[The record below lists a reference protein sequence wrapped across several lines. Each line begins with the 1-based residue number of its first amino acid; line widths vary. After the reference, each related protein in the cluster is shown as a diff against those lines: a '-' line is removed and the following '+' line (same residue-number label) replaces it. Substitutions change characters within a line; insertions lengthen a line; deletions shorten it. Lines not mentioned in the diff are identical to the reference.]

1 MHPRPNMP
9 VVTPITWGARGTYL
23 TFATFR
29 FVENIHFCA
38 NTLATDLTAVHYQDY
53 RLHVGCD
60 GRWVRRSLGLGPV
73 PGPASP
79 GRRHH
84 HRRREPPCV
93 RLHDLRTLARDHPP
107 SKSDKGRRS
116 LGGPP
121 TADTESHHAST
132 STISEPSHAPR
143 VRRGQTFPPRYPSPA
158 QPRNHHPCINISS
171 AGAEVRQGQNCHF
184 SVKCGASCMY

>member
-73 PGPASP
+73 PGPAQCSTELQT
-79 GRRHH
+79 RT
-84 HRRREPPCV
+84 PC
-93 RLHDLRTLARDHPP
+93 T
-107 SKSDKGRRS
+107 
-116 LGGPP
+116 
-121 TADTESHHAST
+121 
-132 STISEPSHAPR
+132 
-143 VRRGQTFPPRYPSPA
+143 
-158 QPRNHHPCINISS
+158 
-171 AGAEVRQGQNCHF
+171 
-184 SVKCGASCMY
+184 

>member
-1 MHPRPNMP
+1 MHPRPNVP

-93 RLHDLRTLARDHPP
+93 RLHDLRTQARDHPP

-116 LGGPP
+116 LH
-121 TADTESHHAST
+121 DT
-132 STISEPSHAPR
+132 R
-143 VRRGQTFPPRYPSPA
+143 A
-158 QPRNHHPCINISS
+158 QPSRATTTLALSS

-184 SVKCGASCMY
+184 SVKCGLR